1 MGNRFREKE
10 TEEGLEYEVSPAGEQ
25 DLRQGQRPRD
35 REASPAG
42 EQDLGQEQFP
52 HEEEEQ
58 QPRRGRSDKVA
69 KGLSKVLGG
78 DILGD
83 KFVLNQIKLM
93 LLCLFFL
100 LLLVANR
107 YEVESL
113 SREKMA
119 SLERINDLREHRIQM
134 QKQYQKSVK
143 ISQIAEELSDRGV
156 GITSGPP
163 YEIED

>member
-1 MGNRFREKE
+1 M
-10 TEEGLEYEVSPAGEQ
+10 TEEGLDRDLVQEELGHEVEPEHVDEFERVDEPEPEQ
-25 DLRQGQRPRD
+25 EKSGK
-35 REASPAG
+35 SG
-42 EQDLGQEQFP
+42 KG
-52 HEEEEQ
+52 
-58 QPRRGRSDKVA
+58 DKMA
-69 KGLSKVLGG
+69 KGISKILGG

-83 KFVLNQIKLM
+83 KLVLNQIPLL

-107 YEVESL
+107 YKVESL

-119 SLERINDLREHRIQM
+119 SMERINDLREQRIQM

-143 ISQIAEELSDRGV
+143 ISQIAEDLRESGV

-163 YEIED
+163 YEIEK

>member
-1 MGNRFREKE
+1 MGNRFREKV
-10 TEEGLEYEVSPAGEQ
+10 TEEGLDRDLVQEELGHEVEPERVDEFECVDEPEPEQ
-25 DLRQGQRPRD
+25 EKSGK
-35 REASPAG
+35 SG
-42 EQDLGQEQFP
+42 KG
-52 HEEEEQ
+52 
-58 QPRRGRSDKVA
+58 DKMA
-69 KGLSKVLGG
+69 KGISKILGG

-83 KFVLNQIKLM
+83 KLVLNQIPLL

-107 YEVESL
+107 YKVESL

-119 SLERINDLREHRIQM
+119 SMERINDLREQRIQM

-143 ISQIAEELSDRGV
+143 ISQIAEDLRECGV

-163 YEIED
+163 YEIEK

>member
-1 MGNRFREKE
+1 MGNRFREKV
-10 TEEGLEYEVSPAGEQ
+10 TEEGLENEVKEEVAQQQTAQAEGN
-25 DLRQGQRPRD
+25 
-35 REASPAG
+35 EAAS
-42 EQDLGQEQFP
+42 EV
-52 HEEEEQ
+52 EEEVEE
-58 QPRRGRSDKVA
+58 QPRNGKSDKMA
-69 KGLSKVLGG
+69 KGVAKVLGG

-119 SLERINDLREHRIQM
+119 SLERINDLREHRIQV

-143 ISQIAEELSDRGV
+143 ISQIAEELSESGV

-163 YEIED
+163 YEIGS

>member
-1 MGNRFREKE
+1 MGNRFREKV
-10 TEEGLEYEVSPAGEQ
+10 TEEGLENEVKEERIEQHVVQREENDVVDEVS
-25 DLRQGQRPRD
+25 
-35 REASPAG
+35 
-42 EQDLGQEQFP
+42 
-52 HEEEEQ
+52 EEVEG
-58 QPRRGRSDKVA
+58 QPRKGKSDKMA
-69 KGLSKVLGG
+69 KGVARVLGG

-83 KFVLNQIKLM
+83 KFVLNQIKLL

-143 ISQIAEELSDRGV
+143 ISQIAEELSERGV

-163 YEIED
+163 YEI

>member
-1 MGNRFREKE
+1 MGNRFREKV
-10 TEEGLEYEVSPAGEQ
+10 TEEGLDRDLVQEELGYEVEPERVDEFERVDEPEPEQ
-25 DLRQGQRPRD
+25 EKSGK
-35 REASPAG
+35 SG
-42 EQDLGQEQFP
+42 KG
-52 HEEEEQ
+52 
-58 QPRRGRSDKVA
+58 DKMA
-69 KGLSKVLGG
+69 KGISKILGG

-83 KFVLNQIKLM
+83 KLVLNQIPLL

-107 YEVESL
+107 YKVESL

-119 SLERINDLREHRIQM
+119 SMERINDLREQRIQM

-143 ISQIAEELSDRGV
+143 ISQIAEDLRESGV

-163 YEIED
+163 YEIEK